1 MDDIFYMSSKNVRIK
16 DIDEI
21 AKRINVKKTFMPQST
36 DVLEVEYCDGVMANF
51 CISHHPSNFPLILP
65 HIKIL
70 LQEYGGWIGNDAEG
84 FQPCFNV
91 WSIDLWP
98 F

>member
-36 DVLEVEYCDGVMANF
+36 DVLEVNIVMELWQIF
-51 CISHHPSNFPLILP
+51 VFPIIQVTF
-65 HIKIL
+65 H
-70 LQEYGGWIGNDAEG
+70 
-84 FQPCFNV
+84 
-91 WSIDLWP
+91 
-98 F
+98 